1 MSAAE
6 PLVLAE
12 SVKKKLKPGKLSIN
26 GREELDAG
34 ALDQYTNVKS
44 VWVALS

>member
-6 PLVLAE
+6 LPVLAE
-12 SVKKKLKPGKLSIN
+12 SVKKKL
-26 GREELDAG
+26 
-34 ALDQYTNVKS
+34 DQCTNVKS